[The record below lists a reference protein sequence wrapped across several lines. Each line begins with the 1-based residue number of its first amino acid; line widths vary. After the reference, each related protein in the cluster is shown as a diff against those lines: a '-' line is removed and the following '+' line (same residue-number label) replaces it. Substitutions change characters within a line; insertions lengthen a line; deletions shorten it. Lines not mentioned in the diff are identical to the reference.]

1 MPTSL
6 LTTFKKAPGKAWNQ
20 GFTMIEMMIV
30 LIIIAGGTSLLLTR
44 LDNSRNQLKSTIR
57 EFRLL
62 TKRLHST
69 ARLRNHT
76 LRLVF
81 DLGDPNLPERSRVQ
95 KYWVEI
101 SEEPGTITS
110 GLSDVEIAKK
120 YENTDPEERPTPVF
134 VRETKIL
141 GKDDIELPREVKITD
156 VEISGIEAAITEG
169 YAVINF
175 MPQGYVS
182 EAAVHLSAGEDMK
195 WTIAT
200 HPMRGMADV
209 VTRNVPIKELKER

>member
-1 MPTSL
+1 M
-6 LTTFKKAPGKAWNQ
+6 
-20 GFTMIEMMIV
+20 
-30 LIIIAGGTSLLLTR
+30 
-44 LDNSRNQLKSTIR
+44 
-57 EFRLL
+57 
-62 TKRLHST
+62 
-69 ARLRNHT
+69 
-76 LRLVF
+76 
-81 DLGDPNLPERSRVQ
+81 
-95 KYWVEI
+95 
-101 SEEPGTITS
+101 
-110 GLSDVEIAKK
+110 
-120 YENTDPEERPTPVF
+120 F

>member
-101 SEEPGTITS
+101 DIHR
-110 GLSDVEIAKK
+110 
-120 YENTDPEERPTPVF
+120 YNTLVWSFQVGSSRRLYF
-134 VRETKIL
+134 ICKIGRMSRTL
-141 GKDDIELPREVKITD
+141 IRYKITEFKQFLVLQD
-156 VEISGIEAAITEG
+156 HCDK
-169 YAVINF
+169 NF
-175 MPQGYVS
+175 YN
-182 EAAVHLSAGEDMK
+182 
-195 WTIAT
+195 W
-200 HPMRGMADV
+200 
-209 VTRNVPIKELKER
+209 